1 MAVKVNPPPQLRIPA
16 KFFDD
21 PELRAFFERQQ
32 EIIWKLWLRTGGS
45 DDAIASTEEEATS
58 SSSRVARNSARI
70 NSLEKIGFDIEII
83 TADFTTERNQIII
96 CNNTSPITVTLDTNA
111 VEEDQVHIKR
121 RGAAVTVVGTIDGL
135 TNKLINIKNYSMHLV
150 FDDIDWS
157 EI

>member
-1 MAVKVNPPPQLRIPA
+1 MSHVNPPPQVRIPE
-16 KFFDD
+16 KFLKE
-21 PELRAFFERQQ
+21 PELRSFFERLQT
-32 EIIWKLWLRTGGS
+32 IIWQLWLRTGGAT
-45 DDAIASTEEEATS
+45 DLIEASEESLTS
-58 SSSRVARNSARI
+58 TGARVARNAAKL
-70 NSLEKIGFDIEII
+70 NALEKIGFDIEII

-111 VEEDQVHIKR
+111 IEEDQVHIKR

-150 FDDIDWS
+150 FDDTDWS